1 MTAADTT
8 RQESAARV
16 CVSFYELFKALH
28 ALQRPSWMDVDLT
41 MGQLRAVIL
50 VAETGGL
57 SGRSLGERL
66 GITPSAV
73 TALVDRLVQRGYV
86 RREEDSADR
95 RISWA
100 RPTDLALDLFARVHT
115 SHRKQLEDTLD
126 VLTVEQLEAVDTAVG
141 VLRDAAVRRLA
152 ESDPASAASLSSPPS
167 VGA

>member
-1 MTAADTT
+1 MSVYHADARRPEVVPMTATDTT
-8 RQESAARV
+8 RHESIGRV
-16 CVSFYELFKALH
+16 CASFYELFKALH
-28 ALQRPSWMDVDLT
+28 TLQRPSWMDVDLT

-86 RREEDSADR
+86 RREEDTVDR

-100 RPTDLALDLFARVHT
+100 RPTDLALDLFARIHA
-115 SHRKQLEDTLD
+115 SHRKQLEGTLEM
-126 VLTVEQLEAVDTAVG
+126 LTPEQL
-141 VLRDAAVRRLA
+141 AAV
-152 ESDPASAASLSSPPS
+152 ES
-167 VGA
+167 